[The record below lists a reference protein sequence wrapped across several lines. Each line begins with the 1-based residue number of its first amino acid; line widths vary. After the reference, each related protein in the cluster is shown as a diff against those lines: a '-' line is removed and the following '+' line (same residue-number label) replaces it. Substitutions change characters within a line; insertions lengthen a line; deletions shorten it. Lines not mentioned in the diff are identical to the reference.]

1 MLILDLTI
9 YELGNVLLRGEAWD
23 AYRVATQIEDLL
35 TICGEPIV
43 LEPEWRRDAAAVAE
57 EHGLTYYDASY
68 AAAARGLGV
77 ALVSAD
83 KQLLDAGLAETITQF
98 VERLRLR

>member
-1 MLILDLTI
+1 T
-9 YELGNVLLRGEAWD
+9 VEAL
-23 AYRVATQIEDLL
+23 VAL
-35 TICGEPIV
+35 CGPPIT
-43 LEPEWRRDAAAVAE
+43 LEPEWRRDAAVLAVQ
-57 EHGLTYYDASY
+57 HRLTYYDASY